1 MLLNYMRKGKMME
14 EKNLD
19 QVKEL
24 INRIADSY
32 DLPTEEQIDKMNQLT
47 GEEWEAEDLQMLC
60 CEYWSH
66 NSLEE
71 TAYMMFHGEYPPV
84 YETELIFWKYK
95 PGVVLDDNAVY
106 EKYRFGKGTL
116 KALEPLPLNEILE
129 RLKESFPKWEVMNPE
144 DEYNYRFDSP
154 EQEEY
159 WSDTNFWVFEYGR
172 NINTEREHQ
181 LLRISCH
188 NMSEHQMD
196 TIIQCMESFQCPLH
210 IREESDGEEEEEE

>member
-1 MLLNYMRKGKMME
+1 MLLDYMRKGKIME

-24 INRIADSY
+24 IDRIADSY
-32 DLPTEEQIDKMNQLT
+32 DLPTEEQVDKMNQLT

-84 YETELIFWKYK
+84 YETELVFWKYK

-181 LLRISCH
+181 LLRISCR

-210 IREESDGEEEEEE
+210 I